1 MHMADI
7 SLLRVAYSS
16 ISQFGLR
23 VQVVVLDM
31 IFSILKI
38 LNKLYSTYINQLG
51 STVLPQHLPLYFL
64 WSCTR
69 ASGRLS
75 SGSEETVQ
83 RNREAVGNTPFLNC
97 TGTTG
102 LVVLSYVRTTY
113 LQDAMLAWCFPGKK
127 SYIHYWYWLITVVD
141 INISGLI
148 IRYQ

>member
-1 MHMADI
+1 MADI

-64 WSCTR
+64 WSCAR

-83 RNREAVGNTPFLNC
+83 RNREAVENTPFLNC

-113 LQDAMLAWCFPGKK
+113 LQDAMLA
-127 SYIHYWYWLITVVD
+127 
-141 INISGLI
+141 
-148 IRYQ
+148 